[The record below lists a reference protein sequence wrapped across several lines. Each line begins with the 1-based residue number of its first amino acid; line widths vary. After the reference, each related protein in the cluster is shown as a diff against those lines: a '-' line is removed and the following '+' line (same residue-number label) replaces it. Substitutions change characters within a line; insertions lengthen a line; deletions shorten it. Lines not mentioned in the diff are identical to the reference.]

1 MSRSH
6 SYNTFEKLLVFTT
19 FRNFLFLL
27 GSELNTA
34 IGPICSS
41 ENQEHVIS
49 LSENAIFF
57 FILVH
62 SSISQAPVLC
72 WRWFWCKHNVLRAQL
87 LQGSKGRGGA
97 CPWEHPVPVLSLED
111 TFAHGPGFVI
121 WCWGLGGKW
130 ISSTSKKDS
139 IKLGEGDSR

>member
-57 FILVH
+57 
-62 SSISQAPVLC
+62 S
-72 WRWFWCKHNVLRAQL
+72 FWCTVLFHKHLYFVGGGSGANIMFLERSSSRGQRVGAERAPGNTRSLCYPLRIPLPMGQGL
-87 LQGSKGRGGA
+87 LYDVEA
-97 CPWEHPVPVLSLED
+97 WEESGFSLPVKR
-111 TFAHGPGFVI
+111 TA
-121 WCWGLGGKW
+121 
-130 ISSTSKKDS
+130 
-139 IKLGEGDSR
+139 